1 MGFEFGSVSGKPW
14 PMQVPKNRP
23 VGKKVLMMGTC
34 LCDSF
39 FDAAAR
45 ATVEVLEHLGV
56 EVVFPADQTCCGQPA
71 FNSGDWKS
79 ARKVAKHCA
88 KVFSGQLPVIV
99 PSGSCAAMNFHGNLL
114 QFEEDTPP
122 AIASLA
128 RRTWEVFDFIVNGLG
143 IAKWEGAM
151 EKPTR
156 VAFHASC
163 HTKDTPTPEAVV
175 RLLSSIGNLELVD
188 FGQQDQCCGFGGV
201 FSVVFP
207 HISGRMGTVKLDH
220 ILEAKP
226 DLLCAADMSCL
237 MHLGGIAQRQGRN
250 IPYLHAIEIL
260 RDTIAPKHPRPAAK
274 PAPKEETKKPS
285 PEKKK
290 PAAKKTAMSKEK
302 PESAEKPAAKPASKT
317 TPKKTTKK
325 KTAAK
330 KTSTRKRAKSRKSTR
345 KRKP

>member
-1 MGFEFGSVSGKPW
+1 
-14 PMQVPKNRP
+14 MQVPKNRP
-23 VGKKVLMMGTC
+23 AGKKVLMMGTC
-34 LCDSF
+34 LCDSL
-39 FDAAAR
+39 FDEAAK

-79 ARKVAKHCA
+79 SRKVAKHCA

-114 QFEEDTPP
+114 QFEKDTPP
-122 AIASLA
+122 NIASLA

-143 IAKWEGAM
+143 IGKWEGSL

-156 VAFHASC
+156 IAFHASC
-163 HTKDTPTPEAVV
+163 HTRGTPTPEAAT
-175 RLLSSIGNLELVD
+175 RLLASIGNVELVD

-207 HISGRMGTVKLDH
+207 HISSRMGSVKLDH
-220 ILEAKP
+220 ILEANP

-237 MHLGGIAQRQGRN
+237 MHLGGLAQSQGRN

-260 RDTIAPKHPRPAAK
+260 RDAIGTKKNQKPKKPKTKPKHP
-274 PAPKEETKKPS
+274 
-285 PEKKK
+285 
-290 PAAKKTAMSKEK
+290 
-302 PESAEKPAAKPASKT
+302 
-317 TPKKTTKK
+317 
-325 KTAAK
+325 
-330 KTSTRKRAKSRKSTR
+330 
-345 KRKP
+345 